1 MVRHP
6 IGGSRSVIV
15 LFVDPIT
22 CTAGGER
29 RVVADHVRTLL
40 RDMGRRRRISVAVI
54 GSGVIGLTVASEL
67 RRRWPVCGSSS
78 SKSRLPVGGAI
89 NTGEYW
95 LMVSRISATSPTV
108 RAVIDPVSCRLMRIH
123 SVLSITHCDPVFSG
137 SCPRPCGRSSMSA
150 PGVILGTKP
159 RCAPGFQSPSSGGRP
174 RRLLTI
180 SKAFLGPDNTAVIA
194 ILCHP
199 MLSPISLGD
208 KTLSPGT
215 RPTALPSCVPML

>member
-1 MVRHP
+1 MLNFTIGEHPATSLQPGQFFWTLARIAAPASGRSMVRHP

-67 RRRWPVCGSSS
+67 QRRPVCGSSS

-108 RAVIDPVSCRLMRIH
+108 RAVIDPVSCRLDAY
-123 SVLSITHCDPVFSG
+123 SFS
-137 SCPRPCGRSSMSA
+137 P
-150 PGVILGTKP
+150 
-159 RCAPGFQSPSSGGRP
+159 
-174 RRLLTI
+174 
-180 SKAFLGPDNTAVIA
+180 
-194 ILCHP
+194 
-199 MLSPISLGD
+199 
-208 KTLSPGT
+208 
-215 RPTALPSCVPML
+215 